1 MGNYC
6 SSSKVTTHDTHDEED
21 IMVSK
26 CIVEGKNDI
35 TEQLHSSASS
45 FYKPPPKVEEESIS
59 IYV

>member
-6 SSSKVTTHDTHDEED
+6 SSSKDVITHEED

-35 TEQLHSSASS
+35 TEKLHNSASS
-45 FYKPPPKVEEESIS
+45 FYKPGSYYKPKVEDSI
-59 IYV
+59 

>member
-6 SSSKVTTHDTHDEED
+6 SSSKDVITHEED

-35 TEQLHSSASS
+35 PEKLHNSASS
-45 FYKPPPKVEEESIS
+45 FYKPGSYYKPKVEDSI
-59 IYV
+59 